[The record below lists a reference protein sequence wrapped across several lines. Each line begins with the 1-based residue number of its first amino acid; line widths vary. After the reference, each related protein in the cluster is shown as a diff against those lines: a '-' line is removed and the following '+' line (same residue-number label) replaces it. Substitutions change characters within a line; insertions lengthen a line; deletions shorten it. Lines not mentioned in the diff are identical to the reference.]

1 MPNTVNFLL
10 GAALAFLIVRL
21 GMIWTKIPVKHSRWK
36 GRIAFAAVACAL
48 IGFLVWGWTF
58 YQEHIDTEIGSPAI
72 NIEDLKVLPRDP
84 KTDIPFLVDVY
95 FKSDTELIETTSS
108 GFLLDPTVEI
118 PPDALDENFRGMHAF
133 LMSFSPARLSPLP
146 ANEHHFI
153 SVLGEHS
160 VIIRDRD
167 VEEIASGS
175 RALYVLVSW
184 RYRLPHSSTIFLR
197 DFCAYFEG
205 TFANWKACAGKHNTT
220 FVAR

>member
-1 MPNTVNFLL
+1 MPNTVNFFL
-10 GAALAFLIVRL
+10 GAALAFLLVRL
-21 GMIWTKIPVKHSRWK
+21 GMIWTPIPVQHSHWK
-36 GRIAFAAVACAL
+36 GRIVLATVACAL
-48 IGFLVWGWTF
+48 IGFFVWGWTF

-72 NIEDLKVLPRDP
+72 SIEGLKVLPRDP

-95 FKSDTELIETTSS
+95 FKSDTELIETTSW
-108 GFLLDPTVEI
+108 GFLLEPAVEI
-118 PPDALDENFRGMHAF
+118 PPEALDENFRGIHAL
-133 LMSFSPARLSPLP
+133 LMAFSPARLSPLP
-146 ANEHHFI
+146 VNEQRFI
-153 SVLGEHS
+153 SVLGEHA
-160 VIIRDRD
+160 VIITDRNA
-167 VEEIASGS
+167 EEIASGS